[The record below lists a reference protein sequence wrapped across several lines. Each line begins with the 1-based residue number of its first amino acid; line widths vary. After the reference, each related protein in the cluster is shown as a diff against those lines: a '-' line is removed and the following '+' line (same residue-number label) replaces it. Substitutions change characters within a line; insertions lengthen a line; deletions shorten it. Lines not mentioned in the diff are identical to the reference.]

1 MVRGDVGVRKP
12 VKPRHGARHGKC
24 CTGKASVLG
33 KKATG
38 LLREGP
44 QVFHLTSPETVPT
57 SCPGPREQGRRS
69 PMTRPSILYPALL
82 VALAVVSVAA
92 MLVGRAE
99 LTPELQQALLSL
111 RGARWLAAF
120 LAGAAL
126 SGGGVVVQGLFRNPL
141 ASPSILG
148 TTAGA
153 TLGGQV
159 GLLGAQLLGLGAAA
173 EMVMPIGALGGA
185 LASLLLL
192 LGLLRMTRDMLAL
205 LLTGFVLSSLFLAVG
220 SFLTSLAQTDWGL
233 GRAIVS
239 FTLGGVSATG
249 STQVLFAFPLIA
261 GGLLAAMAWGPSL
274 DVMLAGEEEAASLG
288 VDVEQLRWWTAVW
301 VSVLIAGAVSLGG
314 NVSFVGLVVPH
325 ALRRFTG
332 AGHRHLLPA
341 AALGGGAFLV
351 GCDVLAR
358 LSPTQGELPL
368 GVVTGFVG
376 APLFLLLLWRTRR
389 EHLG

>member
-1 MVRGDVGVRKP
+1 
-12 VKPRHGARHGKC
+12 
-24 CTGKASVLG
+24 
-33 KKATG
+33 
-38 LLREGP
+38 
-44 QVFHLTSPETVPT
+44 
-57 SCPGPREQGRRS
+57 
-69 PMTRPSILYPALL
+69 MTRPSILYPALL
-82 VALAVVSVAA
+82 LALALVSTAA
-92 MLVGRAE
+92 LLVGRAE
-99 LTPELQQALLSL
+99 LTPELQEALLSL

-126 SGGGVVVQGLFRNPL
+126 AGGGVVVQGLFRNPL

-173 EMVMPIGALGGA
+173 ELVMPLGALGGA

-220 SFLTSLAQTDWGL
+220 SFLTSLAQSDWGL

-239 FTLGGVSATG
+239 FTLGGVAAAG
-249 STQVLFAFPLIA
+249 SGQVLFALPLIA
-261 GGLLAAMAWGPSL
+261 GGLIAAMAWGPSL
-274 DVMLAGEEEAASLG
+274 DVMLAGEDEAASLG

-341 AALGGGAFLV
+341 AALGGGTFLV

-358 LSPTQGELPL
+358 LAPTQAEMPL